1 MRAGRAARLWMMA
14 LHWRPVGPEP
24 EQTYWRRRA
33 ALAITVVLLI
43 VLIAQLTGR
52 GGDEDRLSSGEP
64 SPSSPTTG
72 SAEPTLTTPSSASAP
87 PSGAA
92 AADLCPPA
100 ELQIVADAD
109 KDSYPAGGR
118 PQLELRVTNTGS
130 APCTL
135 DLGQA
140 ATELLIFSG
149 PDRIWSSDDC
159 APGGAAKPTTLE
171 PGKAVPTRLTWAGR
185 RSLPGCEGPKA
196 QALPG
201 TYRIA
206 GRIGDLQ
213 AEGGSFQLTG

>member
-1 MRAGRAARLWMMA
+1 MMA

-43 VLIAQLTGR
+43 VLFAQLTGR

-64 SPSSPTTG
+64 TPSSPTTG
-72 SAEPTLTTPSSASAP
+72 SAEPTPTPSSASAP
-87 PSGAA
+87 PIGA

-140 ATELLIFSG
+140 ATELSIFSG

>member
-1 MRAGRAARLWMMA
+1 MMA

-52 GGDEDRLSSGEP
+52 GGDEDRLSSREP
-64 SPSSPTTG
+64 SPASPTTG
-72 SAEPTLTTPSSASAP
+72 SAEPTPTTPSSASAP
-87 PSGAA
+87 PSGA

>member
-1 MRAGRAARLWMMA
+1 MA

-33 ALAITVVLLI
+33 ALAVALMLLI

-52 GGDEDRLSSGEP
+52 VGDEDRLASGEP
-64 SPSSPTTG
+64 SPSSPTPG
-72 SAEPTLTTPSSASAP
+72 SAEPTPTTPSSASAP
-87 PSGAA
+87 PSGA

-185 RSLPGCEGPKA
+185 RSLPKCEGPKA

-201 TYRIA
+201 TYRVT

>member
-1 MRAGRAARLWMMA
+1 MA

-72 SAEPTLTTPSSASAP
+72 SAEPTPTTPSSASAS
-87 PSGAA
+87 PSGA

>member
-72 SAEPTLTTPSSASAP
+72 SAEPTPTMPSSASTP
-87 PSGAA
+87 PSGA

>member
-1 MRAGRAARLWMMA
+1 MA

-64 SPSSPTTG
+64 SPASPTTG
-72 SAEPTLTTPSSASAP
+72 SAEPTPTTPSSASAP

-92 AADLCPPA
+92 VDLCPPA

-118 PQLELRVTNTGS
+118 PQLELQVTNTGS

-159 APGGAAKPTTLE
+159 TAGVPRESVTLAPGASRTTTVTW
-171 PGKAVPTRLTWAGR
+171 PGV
-185 RSLPGCEGPKA
+185 RSRPGCTGDGERIR
-196 QALPG
+196 PG
-201 TYRIA
+201 TYRLI
-206 GRIGDLQ
+206 GRVGEVESVASVFLVT
-213 AEGGSFQLTG
+213 GG

>member
-1 MRAGRAARLWMMA
+1 MMA

-33 ALAITVVLLI
+33 ALAVALVLLI
-43 VLIAQLTGR
+43 VLIAQLIGR

-64 SPSSPTTG
+64 SPSAPTPG
-72 SAEPTLTTPSSASAP
+72 SAESTPTTPSSASAP

-92 AADLCPPA
+92 VDLCPPA

-201 TYRIA
+201 TYRVT

>member
-33 ALAITVVLLI
+33 ALAITVGLLI

-52 GGDEDRLSSGEP
+52 GGEQDRLSSGEP

-72 SAEPTLTTPSSASAP
+72 SAEPTPTTPSSASAP
-87 PSGAA
+87 PSGA

-118 PQLELRVTNTGS
+118 PRLELRVTNTGS

>member
-1 MRAGRAARLWMMA
+1 MMA

-72 SAEPTLTTPSSASAP
+72 SAEPTPTTPSSASTP
-87 PSGAA
+87 PSGA

>member
-1 MRAGRAARLWMMA
+1 MA

-72 SAEPTLTTPSSASAP
+72 SAEPTPTPSSESAP
-87 PSGAA
+87 PGGA

>member
-1 MRAGRAARLWMMA
+1 MMA

-72 SAEPTLTTPSSASAP
+72 SAEPTPTTPSSASAS
-87 PSGAA
+87 PSGA

-201 TYRIA
+201 TYRVA